1 MATVKAARGERE
13 RETGAP
19 RRASALA
26 RSAEYP
32 RSGSGRHG
40 TARHGSF
47 EKEARRRPAPQP
59 QPQPH
64 SQLSPDET
72 RRDYKRAHKTNASH
86 PVGSS
91 TGCGWRTA
99 HEATRG
105 AALRGS
111 ARLGSQTPT
120 RTIEEKRG
128 AKRREHNDEDEDEGT
143 ERNGTERKGTE
154 GNRMERM

>member
-1 MATVKAARGERE
+1 MATVKAARGER
-13 RETGAP
+13 RVRRGAL
-19 RRASALA
+19 RRSLA
-26 RSAEYP
+26 APNIRV
-32 RSGSGRHG
+32 RDQVG